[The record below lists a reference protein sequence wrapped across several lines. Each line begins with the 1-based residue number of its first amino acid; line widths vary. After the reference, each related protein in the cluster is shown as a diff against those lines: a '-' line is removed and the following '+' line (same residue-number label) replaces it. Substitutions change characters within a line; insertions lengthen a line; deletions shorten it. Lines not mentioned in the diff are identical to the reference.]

1 MATSIQHVRSYA
13 DAEEGAND
21 YAELF
26 RQSLDLLCV
35 AGLDDGYF
43 KRLNPAW
50 NKTLGW
56 SDEELVGKPF
66 LDFVHP
72 DDRQRTLDEVAGL
85 AEGRDAVLFENRYRH
100 SNGSYVWLR
109 WNARPELIGR
119 RIYAIARDVTQLK
132 WLERQ
137 FLEVLDRERERMG
150 RELHDGLCQTLAG
163 IAALSLA
170 HSKRL
175 KEADEFLAA
184 TEIAELLHG
193 SIAEAHSLALDLG
206 PVGLTE
212 SGLDETL
219 ETLVRNTEHRFNVPC
234 TLEIDGPVNAPDP
247 EARLQLYRIAQE
259 AVSNAIAHG
268 HAERLTIGLTRNDN
282 AGVLSIRDNGV
293 GLPEGAHKSNGIG
306 LHTMDFRARLIGA
319 TVEVRR
325 RNRRG
330 TRVTCTFPLS
340 TTPGHHENSKH
351 DASNS

>member
-1 MATSIQHVRSYA
+1 MTTSVQRARSYA
-13 DAEEGAND
+13 DAEESAHD

-50 NKTLGW
+50 NTTLGW
-56 SDEELVGKPF
+56 SDEELLGKPF

-100 SNGSYVWLR
+100 SNGSYIWLR
-109 WNARPELIGR
+109 WNARPELSGR

-132 WLERQ
+132 WLEHQ

-170 HSKRL
+170 HSRTL
-175 KEADEFLAA
+175 QDADDSLTA

-193 SIAEAHSLALDLG
+193 SIAEAHSLAHDLG

-212 SGLDETL
+212 SSLDESL
-219 ETLVRNTEHRFNVPC
+219 ETLVRNTEHRFKVPC
-234 TLEIDGPVNAPDP
+234 TLEIDGPVDAPDP
-247 EARLQLYRIAQE
+247 EARLHLYRITQE

-268 HAERLTIGLTRNDN
+268 HAKRLTIGLTRNDN
-282 AGVLSIRDNGV
+282 AGVLSIGDNGV
-293 GLPEGAHKSNGIG
+293 GLPEAAHESRGIG

-340 TTPGHHENSKH
+340 TMLGQHENPDH
-351 DASNS
+351 DGSNS